1 MHESSSHTAGSYDS
15 IPDFGTLY
23 DAVPAYGARGDV
35 SFYVD
40 EARGA
45 QGRVLELGCGTGRV
59 LIAMARA
66 GAQVTGLDASAAM
79 LARCRARI
87 AAEDP
92 GVQARVEVH
101 QADARTFS
109 LAHRFALVVAPFRI
123 FQHLTRIDDQLACLA
138 AISRQLAPGG
148 RLIFDVFNPSFA
160 HLVKDRTME
169 VEDTPPQAMPDG
181 RIIRRAYRVP
191 RVRWVDQVSETE
203 IIYYVAPRAGEPE
216 QRHVQAFE
224 MRWYLRAELEH
235 LLARAGFRI
244 DAIRGDFDGAPLTDS
259 SPEMIV
265 SAVRD

>member
-1 MHESSSHTAGSYDS
+1 MHDSSRPIAGSYDS
-15 IPDFGTLY
+15 IPDFGALY
-23 DAVPAYGARGDV
+23 DAVPAYGARGDI

-45 QGRVLELGCGTGRV
+45 EGRVLELGCGTGRV
-59 LIAMARA
+59 LLAMARA
-66 GAQVTGLDASAAM
+66 GAEVTGLDASAAM

-92 GVQARVEVH
+92 GVQARIEVH
-101 QADARTFS
+101 QADARAFS
-109 LAHRFALVVAPFRI
+109 LADRFALVIAPFRI

-138 AISRQLAPGG
+138 AISRHLEPGG
-148 RLIFDVFNPSFA
+148 RLTFDVFNPSFA

-169 VEDTPPQAMPDG
+169 VEDTPRLAMPDG
-181 RIIRRAYRVP
+181 RTVRRAYRVL

-203 IIYYVAPRAGEPE
+203 IIYYVAPRVGEPE
-216 QRHVQAFE
+216 LRHVQAFE

-244 DAIRGDFDGAPLTDS
+244 DAIHGDFDRAPLTDS

-265 SAVRD
+265 SAVRA